1 MKGSRCGHVLAL
13 ALLATVTLLAGCALQ
28 NPPPVAIYTIEPG
41 WEQGDGAQGTK
52 KRAAILQ
59 IAPVRGSAALTSTDI
74 LYSDTVHAQQGYAFS
89 RWRDAPVR
97 LMQTVLEVAVE
108 NSGLFVAVLPS
119 TSVSG
124 ADFLLESTLL
134 ECGHILGEDGSSA
147 GVIRM
152 RFHLVE
158 NKSRKVVAGKELV
171 AKIPAATLDA
181 GGAVAAINQAAAQVV
196 GDLVVW
202 LEENSSGK

>member
-1 MKGSRCGHVLAL
+1 MKGDRYGTILAL
-13 ALLATVTLLAGCALQ
+13 VLLAACLLLTGCVFQ

-41 WEQGDGAQGTK
+41 WGQGDAGQKAK
-52 KRAAILQ
+52 KRDAILQ
-59 IAPVRGSAALTSTDI
+59 IAPVRGGAAFTSTEI
-74 LYSDTVHAQQGYAFS
+74 LYTDTQHARQGYAFS

-108 NSGLFVAVLPS
+108 NSDLFVAVLPS

-124 ADFLLESTLL
+124 ADFLLESALL
-134 ECGHILGEDGSSA
+134 ECGHFLGKDDSSA

-152 RFHLVE
+152 RFHLIN
-158 NKSRKVVAGKELV
+158 NKSRKVVADKELV
-171 AKIPAATLDA
+171 ARIPAATLDA
-181 GGAVAAINQAAAQVV
+181 AGGVAAINQAAAQVA

-202 LEENSSGK
+202 LEDKCSGK